1 MHTCSMLCAY
11 MHAYMHI
18 YACTH
23 AYMRVCAE
31 RHIFLTDA
39 VCLDGNR
46 GTICCFRLP
55 PYPTFTRSST
65 TRLATAAVHS
75 NPAAVHYIH
84 YTVMCSEAPLS
95 KRRQSGG
102 WAMSACS
109 EALSRRRQTGIGGH
123 VAKTARF
130 LRRVR
135 RLVFA
140 ETGFLLCRSRLH
152 TRA

>member
-1 MHTCSMLCAY
+1 MLCAY

-31 RHIFLTDA
+31 RRIFLTDA

-84 YTVMCSEAPLS
+84 YTVMCFEAPSS
-95 KRRQSGG
+95 KRRQSGV
-102 WAMSACS
+102 WAMLACS
-109 EALSRRRQTGIGGH
+109 EALLCALKHRCQGDDRVASVGVLQRRR
-123 VAKTARF
+123 AF
-130 LRRVR
+130 
-135 RLVFA
+135 FA
-140 ETGFLLCRSRLH
+140 T
-152 TRA
+152 